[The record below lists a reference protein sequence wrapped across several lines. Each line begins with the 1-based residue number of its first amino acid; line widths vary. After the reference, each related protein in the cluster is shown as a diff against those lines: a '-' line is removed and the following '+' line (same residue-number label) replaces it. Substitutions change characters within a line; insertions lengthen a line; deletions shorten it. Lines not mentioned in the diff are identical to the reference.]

1 MLFGRL
7 GWGELVLI
15 LLVLLLIF
23 GPSRIAQLGKSL
35 GKGLREFRDA
45 ASRDTPGEKEEEK
58 K

>member
-45 ASRDTPGEKEEEK
+45 VGRDTSGEKEEVK